1 MSCGVPNATRAV
13 AWFKNGKRINET
25 SKTVMV
31 QGNLYILCLES
42 SDSGEYVCKD
52 KFTLSYI
59 DSHSL
64 NVKNPGTYDCMLFQL
79 GFSKYIIK

>member
-1 MSCGVPNATRAV
+1 MSCGVSNATRAV
-13 AWFKNGKRINET
+13 AWFKNGRRINET
-25 SKTVMV
+25 SKAVMV
-31 QGNLYILCLES
+31 QRNFYILCIES

-64 NVKNPGTYDCMLFQL
+64 SVKNQGMYYCMLFQL
-79 GFSKYIIK
+79 GFSKFIIK